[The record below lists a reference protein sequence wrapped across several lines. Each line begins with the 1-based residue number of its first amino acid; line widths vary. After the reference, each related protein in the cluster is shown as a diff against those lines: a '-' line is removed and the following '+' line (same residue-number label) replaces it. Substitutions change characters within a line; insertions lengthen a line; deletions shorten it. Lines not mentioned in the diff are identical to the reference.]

1 MSALLGFDIILI
13 LNLNNMQKYFSSI
26 IKFMFARRGFNPSVL
41 LPENNKTII
50 SICTIW
56 LNESKKCLE
65 IEITKLNLL
74 LLKEDMYLLT

>member
-41 LPENNKTII
+41 LPENN
-50 SICTIW
+50 
-56 LNESKKCLE
+56 ND
-65 IEITKLNLL
+65 NLY
-74 LLKEDMYLLT
+74 YLAKWI